1 MKGSYVLVLD
11 LEEDKR
17 LTIGRLGTFEFPAG
31 LYLYCGSALNGLEAR
46 VRRHLRQDKKR
57 HWHID
62 CVTAVA
68 PVKEVWWIESVARWE
83 CRWAETIMGRG
94 GRVVVRGFGSSD
106 CRCLTHLLRL
116 DGNSD
121 TAAVHR
127 ALFGADGRGSF
138 GIWTSGN
145 EENSPVFTLGESTK
159 SDTVF
164 VAATRSSSA

>member
-1 MKGSYVLVLD
+1 MKGSYVLVLN

-62 CVTAVA
+62 YVTAVA
-68 PVKEVWWIESVARWE
+68 PVKEVWWLESEARWE

-106 CRCLTHLLRL
+106 CRCPSHLAYWNPGA
-116 DGNSD
+116 DV
-121 TAAVHR
+121 AAVHR
-127 ALFGADGRGSF
+127 ALFGASGSGSF
-138 GIWTSGN
+138 GTWISGKV
-145 EENSPVFTLGESTK
+145 EDSPVFTLGES
-159 SDTVF
+159 
-164 VAATRSSSA
+164 R